1 MKKAHDPIV
10 PTQLLD
16 IFYTGVYFS
25 LGRLRLELK
34 AVFSKYIVVKYHD
47 LRLKRPL
54 NVSTLLKYFLFE
66 YFWFLFIC
74 FALHLIYRIYSWIN
88 HISKIIK
95 QYLTNHAKSAIIN
108 ETECTL
114 LHPIVCKYFAKVC
127 SEDFIFNYFKY
138 LNIAYLILIW

>member
-66 YFWFLFIC
+66 YF
-74 FALHLIYRIYSWIN
+74 
-88 HISKIIK
+88 
-95 QYLTNHAKSAIIN
+95 
-108 ETECTL
+108 
-114 LHPIVCKYFAKVC
+114 
-127 SEDFIFNYFKY
+127 
-138 LNIAYLILIW
+138 